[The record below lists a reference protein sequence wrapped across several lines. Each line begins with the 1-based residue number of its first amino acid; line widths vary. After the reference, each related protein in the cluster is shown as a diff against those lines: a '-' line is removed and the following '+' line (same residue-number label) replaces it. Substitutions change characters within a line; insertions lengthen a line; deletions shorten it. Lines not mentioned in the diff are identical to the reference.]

1 MAPQTAAALERTLR
15 ETGARAD
22 DAIDLADTAL
32 LLGALDVPNA
42 RLAHYRAHI
51 GRLAGGVA
59 ARSEGADEP
68 PLERRRAHLNAVL
81 FEDNGYAG
89 DSESYDDPEN
99 ANLLRV
105 IDRRAGLPVS
115 LGILYIHSARAQGW
129 AVDGLAFPGHFLVRM
144 DARDRRLIVDP
155 FHRGQTLEAGHLRGL
170 LKQLRGADA
179 ELEPS
184 HYAPVGNRAILLR
197 LQNNIKTR
205 ALRAGDAGRAAAILE
220 RMLLIA
226 PEAGGIWHELGIL
239 RARLGTMKGA
249 VRALERGLACGLPD
263 GARAHA
269 ESALAQLKTSLH

>member
-1 MAPQTAAALERTLR
+1 MTEAVIERALR
-15 ETGARAD
+15 EVGAGAD
-22 DAIDLADTAL
+22 DSIDLADTAL

-42 RLAHYRAHI
+42 PLARYRTHI

-59 ARSEGADEP
+59 ARTGADE
-68 PLERRRAHLNAVL
+68 PLERRRGHLNAVL
-81 FEDNGYAG
+81 FKDNGYAG
-89 DSESYDDPEN
+89 DTESYDDPEN

-115 LGILYIHSARAQGW
+115 LGILYIHVARTQGW
-129 AVDGLAFPGHFLVRM
+129 AVDGLAFPGHFLVRL
-144 DARDRRLIVDP
+144 DDRDRRLIVDP

-170 LKQLRGADA
+170 LKQFRGADA

-197 LQNNIKTR
+197 LQNNLKTR
-205 ALRAGDAGRAAAILE
+205 ALQAGDAGRAAAILE

-226 PEAGGIWHELGIL
+226 PEAGGVWHELGIL
-239 RARLGTMKGA
+239 RARLGTMKDA

-263 GARAHA
+263 AARTHA
-269 ESALAQLKTSLH
+269 EAALAKLKTGLH

>member
-1 MAPQTAAALERTLR
+1 MTEAAIERALR
-15 ETGARAD
+15 EVGAGAD
-22 DAIDLADTAL
+22 DSIDLADTAL

-42 RLAHYRAHI
+42 PLARYRTHI

-59 ARSEGADEP
+59 ARTGADEP
-68 PLERRRAHLNAVL
+68 LERRHGHLNAVL
-81 FEDNGYAG
+81 FKFFSDAAAT
-89 DSESYDDPEN
+89 ESYDDPEN

-115 LGILYIHSARAQGW
+115 LGILYIHVARTQGW
-129 AVDGLAFPGHFLVRM
+129 AVDGLAFPGHFLVRL
-144 DARDRRLIVDP
+144 DDRDRRLIVDP

-170 LKQLRGADA
+170 LKQFRGADA

-197 LQNNIKTR
+197 LQNNLKTR
-205 ALRAGDAGRAAAILE
+205 ALQAGDAGRAATILE

-226 PEAGGIWHELGIL
+226 PEAGGVWHELGIL
-239 RARLGTMKGA
+239 RARLGTMKDA

-263 GARAHA
+263 AARTHA
-269 ESALAQLKTSLH
+269 EAALAKLKTGLH